1 MSSETIHIFFFFF
14 TIYNITGRES
24 ILPILHSST
33 RIMWQEKFLSFFFFF
48 GRKTTLITWCC
59 LEQLTAN
66 IGLMLMEPQKIY
78 QNLSSYLMA
87 TNWESQL
94 WHSGTIASET
104 YTGHWHYFP
113 HFTSFCTGDPQDQSW
128 GISGEPLMAS
138 SPKGFMSSPLTHM
151 GISPGTPPPLR
162 GVWRSSFSSCSSLN
176 SWFS

>member
-1 MSSETIHIFFFFF
+1 MAREISFFLFFF
-14 TIYNITGRES
+14 S
-24 ILPILHSST
+24 
-33 RIMWQEKFLSFFFFF
+33 

-113 HFTSFCTGDPQDQSW
+113 HFTSFCPGDPQDQSW
-128 GISGEPLMAS
+128 GIAGEPLMAS